1 MGPVVVFA
9 GILKE
14 NRGEAEMGWEL
25 MDELPRDLAF
35 PECEYRE
42 QITWAREA
50 VRNKLGK
57 GLTVK

>member
-1 MGPVVVFA
+1 
-9 GILKE
+9 
-14 NRGEAEMGWEL
+14 MGWEL
-25 MDELPRDLAF
+25 MDELPQNLAF